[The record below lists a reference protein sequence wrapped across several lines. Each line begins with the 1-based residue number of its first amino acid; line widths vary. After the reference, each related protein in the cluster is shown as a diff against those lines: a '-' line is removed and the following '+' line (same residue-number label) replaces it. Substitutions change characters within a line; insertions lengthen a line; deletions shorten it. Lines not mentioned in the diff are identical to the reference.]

1 MKGIIAMDKYNDF
14 KREIAYTEKKMKTII
29 MFNIKKDAGKKVCLK
44 A

>member
-14 KREIAYTEKKMKTII
+14 KREIAYTEK
-29 MFNIKKDAGKKVCLK
+29 NNENNNYVQHKKRRRKKVCSK